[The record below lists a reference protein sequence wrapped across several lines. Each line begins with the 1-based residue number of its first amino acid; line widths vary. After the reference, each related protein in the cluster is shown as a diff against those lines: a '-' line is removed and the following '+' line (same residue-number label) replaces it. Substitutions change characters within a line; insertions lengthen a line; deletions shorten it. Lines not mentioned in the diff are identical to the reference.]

1 MPLPR
6 QQVVDT
12 VLEQLHRWNAGDREG
27 WISLFHEDI
36 TIDDPVGVPTKRG
49 IEAVHASWDAGF
61 SLEPWLI
68 VPGPIIVCGNA
79 AAFSAS
85 HMSTLGGQRVVLQDI
100 EVWELADDGRFVAVR
115 AYYEPIAGTPDYFV
129 PPGAATT
136 ATDGPA

>member
-12 VLEQLHRWNAGDREG
+12 VLELLHRWNTGDRDG
-27 WISLFHEDI
+27 WIAMWHEDC
-36 TIDDPVGVPTKRG
+36 TIDDPVGAPTKHG
-49 IEAVHASWDAGF
+49 LEAVHQSWDAGF

-79 AAFSAS
+79 AAFNAS

-100 EVWELADDGRFVAVR
+100 EVWELTDDGRFNRVR
-115 AYYEPIAGTPDYFV
+115 AYYEPLPGTPDYFV
-129 PPGAATT
+129 PTAATHE
-136 ATDGPA
+136 APA

>member
-12 VLEQLHRWNAGDREG
+12 VLELLHRWNTGDRDG
-27 WISLFHEDI
+27 WIAMWHEDC
-36 TIDDPVGVPTKRG
+36 TIDDPVGAPTKHG
-49 IEAVHASWDAGF
+49 LAAVHQSWDAGF

-79 AAFSAS
+79 AAFHAS

-100 EVWELADDGRFVAVR
+100 EIWELADDGRFNRVR
-115 AYYEPIAGTPDYFV
+115 AYYEPFEGTPDYFV
-129 PPGAATT
+129 PTAGGA
-136 ATDGPA
+136 